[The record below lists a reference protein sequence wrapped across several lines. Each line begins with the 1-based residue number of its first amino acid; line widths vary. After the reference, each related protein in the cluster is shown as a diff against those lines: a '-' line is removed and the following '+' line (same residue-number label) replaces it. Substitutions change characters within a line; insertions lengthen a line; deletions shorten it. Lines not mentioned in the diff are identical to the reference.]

1 MSGKLIVLEGSDGS
15 GKETQARLLTAELQE
30 HGVSARMVTFP
41 NYAGEASAPVRMY
54 LAGRFGTHPSDVN
67 AYVASTFY
75 AVDRFASY
83 REDWGAF
90 YEAGGTIVADRYV
103 TSNMVHQMTKL
114 EDEAECEAFL
124 AWLDDL
130 EYTKFGL
137 PRPDA
142 VCLLDLPIEM
152 TEALIVAREGQDG
165 GDIHER
171 DKDYLRRCQAAYAR
185 LEMRYGWHRV
195 QCARNGKLRGKE
207 DIHTEICRIW
217 ADIGPKE

>member
-15 GKETQARLLTAELQE
+15 GKETQARLLASRRQHDGEPT
-30 HGVSARMVTFP
+30 RMVTFP

-54 LAGRFGTHPSDVN
+54 LAGRFGTHPEDVN

-90 YEAGGTIVADRYV
+90 YESGGTVIADRYV
-103 TSNMVHQMTKL
+103 TSNMVHQMTKIA
-114 EDEAECEAFL
+114 DAAECERFL

-142 VCLLDLPIEM
+142 VILLDLPQAV
-152 TEALIVAREGQDG
+152 TARLIAEREGKDG

-171 DKDYLRRCQAAYAR
+171 DSAYLRRCQAAYDV
-185 LEMRYGWHRV
+185 LEARYGWRRIP
-195 QCARNGKLRGKE
+195 CSTGDRLRSKE
-207 DIHTEICRIW
+207 DIHAEICRVL
-217 ADIGPKE
+217 ADI

>member
-15 GKETQARLLTAELQE
+15 GKETQAKLLTT
-30 HGVSARMVTFP
+30 HRNRDGRPARMVTFP
-41 NYAGEASAPVRMY
+41 NYEGEACAPVRMY

-67 AYVASTFY
+67 AYAASTFY

-90 YEAGGTIVADRYV
+90 YENGGTIIADRYV

-114 EDEAECEAFL
+114 TDPAECEAFL
-124 AWLDDL
+124 TWLDDL

-142 VCLLDLPIEM
+142 VILLDLPLAV
-152 TEALIVAREGQDG
+152 TEALIAEREGRSG

-171 DKDYLRRCQAAYAR
+171 DKAYLRRCQEAYDV
-185 LEMRYGWHRV
+185 LEQRYGWCRV
-195 QCARNGKLRGKE
+195 RCAEDGCLRSIE
-207 DIHTEICRIW
+207 DIHAEICRVTDEI
-217 ADIGPKE
+217 

>member
-15 GKETQARLLTAELQE
+15 GKETQATLLTAHRERD
-30 HGVSARMVTFP
+30 GRPARMVTFP
-41 NYAGEASAPVRMY
+41 NYAGEACAPVRMY

-83 REDWGAF
+83 REDWGVF
-90 YEAGGTIVADRYV
+90 YESGGTIIADRYV

-114 EDEAECEAFL
+114 DDPAECERFL
-124 AWLDDL
+124 TWLDDL

-142 VCLLDLPIEM
+142 VILLDLPLAV
-152 TEALIVAREGQDG
+152 TESLIAAREGQHG

-171 DKDYLRRCQAAYAR
+171 DKVYLRRCQAAYDV
-185 LEMRYGWHRV
+185 LERRYGWQRV
-195 QCARNGKLRGKE
+195 RCAEDGRLRPIE
-207 DIHTEICRIW
+207 DIHAEICRLTDTI
-217 ADIGPKE
+217 